1 MHARGNGPPPR
12 ASSGAVR
19 GTARGGEKS
28 VYGTGAA
35 VRLGAPG
42 DGGGA
47 VGSWGRGLGRGV
59 RGGAERGVGAGRGCA
74 LIYSWLLPRSAGLF
88 WPPGAPAWIMVQ
100 ATPRG
105 VELLPEHPSSR
116 RGDPDWVPTITPSA
130 QHKPIDNRASALPR
144 ASATSSVTYVCVC
157 TST

>member
-1 MHARGNGPPPR
+1 MPEETGPPPR

-35 VRLGAPG
+35 VPLGAPG

-47 VGSWGRGLGRGV
+47 VGSWGAGPRKGSPG
-59 RGGAERGVGAGRGCA
+59 RGGAGCWGGARLRADLLVVPPEKRRTVLAPGRTCVDNGTS
-74 LIYSWLLPRSAGLF
+74 Y
-88 WPPGAPAWIMVQ
+88 
-100 ATPRG
+100 PRG
-105 VELLPEHPSSR
+105 VELLLEHPSSR

-144 ASATSSVTYVCVC
+144 ASATSRVTYVCVC